1 MKKGDLSPILVNIG
15 FGNVVAAS
23 KVVAIVTPGSAPMK
37 RLREEAKKT
46 GRLIDA
52 TEGRRTRSIIV
63 TDSNHIILSEYR
75 QGLLPS
81 GSLRERKILQAKK
94 SRGSLFVVS
103 APSGAGKTTLCT
115 NVLSFMPNLY
125 FSVSYTTRQ
134 PRPGE
139 INDRDYTFI
148 SREDFKSMT
157 EEGEF
162 VEWAEVHGE
171 LYGTSRNRIETL
183 MDSGRD
189 VILDIDPGGPADKRT
204 IPGRH
209 LYICTPTLIRRIK
222 NKA

>member
-1 MKKGDLSPILVNIG
+1 M
-15 FGNVVAAS
+15 
-23 KVVAIVTPGSAPMK
+23 
-37 RLREEAKKT
+37 
-46 GRLIDA
+46 
-52 TEGRRTRSIIV
+52 
-63 TDSNHIILSEYR
+63 
-75 QGLLPS
+75 
-81 GSLRERKILQAKK
+81 QAKK

-157 EEGEF
+157 EKGEF

-183 MDSGRD
+183 MDSGSD
-189 VILDIDPGGPADKRT
+189 VILDIDTQGALQIKEQYREGIYIFVLPPSFGVLKTRLEKRMT
-204 IPGRH
+204 DSREEI
-209 LYICTPTLIRRIK
+209 
-222 NKA
+222 NKRLRTALSEINTYAQYDYVIINDMFEDALKELASIIIAQRVSVKKINPLWIQESFSNQEEK